1 MKELKMKIT
10 ICSLLILL
18 GMTTYADDVKNVVDT
33 TTAPHWSGLPIWG
46 EKAAELGHKLPAPIG
61 ISIYYNDQT
70 VPYKSNDNFYITAN
84 SGVIGGGTG
93 NSTDVVIDQN
103 AVQIDGRDKSIQ
115 LRLDTWILPFLNV
128 YGLLG
133 HTKGNK
139 DVIANTTNVSIPGK
153 PVIEAALRAAGSLRI
168 PIEYEAVN
176 VGLGLVLAGQ
186 VDPFDSHPII
196 MTLVG
201 AYAIANTTTTDN
213 DIYTKIGA
221 FKVGQRYD
229 VPGGKLA
236 GLLGVTYQKID
247 QDIEGSYD
255 FRGTA
260 IEPLME
266 TVDYKVSL
274 ESAETIN
281 MAATVMYDFGKDEKW
296 NVMLEYGFLN
306 WDQVTFALG
315 RRF

>member
-1 MKELKMKIT
+1 MKFLF
-10 ICSLLILL
+10 SLLILL
-18 GMTTYADDVKNVVDT
+18 SIFLHADNVKSIVDT

-46 EKAAELGHKLPAPIG
+46 EKAAALGHKLPAPIG

-70 VPYKSNDNFYITAN
+70 VPYKSNNDFYITAN
-84 SGVIGGGTG
+84 GGVIGGGSG

-103 AVQIDGRDKSIQ
+103 AVDIDGRDQSIQ
-115 LRLDTWILPFLNV
+115 LRLDAWILPFLNV

-139 DVIANTTNVSIPGK
+139 DVVADTTNVSIPDK
-153 PVIEAALRAAGSLRI
+153 PVIEAALRKAGSLRI

-176 VGLGLVLAGQ
+176 VGLGVVLAGQ
-186 VDPFDSHPII
+186 VTPWDLHPII
-196 MTLVG
+196 MTVVG

-213 DIYTKIGA
+213 NIYTKIGA

-236 GLLGVTYQKID
+236 GLIGVTYQKID
-247 QDIEGSYD
+247 QDIEGTYN
-255 FRGTA
+255 FKGTSV
-260 IEPLME
+260 EPLME

-274 ESAETIN
+274 ESDETVN
-281 MAATVMYDFGKDEKW
+281 MAATIMYDFGKDEKW
-296 NVMLEYGFLN
+296 NVMVEYGFLN
-306 WDQVTFALG
+306 WNQVTFALG